1 MNKKIN
7 NLKVSIVAPVYN
19 EGENI
24 NFFYESLIKYLIK
37 NKIKYSKIILVIDP
51 SEDNTFYL
59 ASKLA
64 KKNRKLKII
73 LFSKRFGHQQA
84 LLCGLNQVENSDVT
98 IMLDSDLQHPL
109 NLIKKMVET
118 YCKGFDIVNTKRIFS
133 SDVSIFNKITS
144 FIFYKFFN
152 KLTGLNM
159 ETYGADFR
167 LISEKVRMNIV
178 SNFSE
183 QNFFLRGVISWVGFK
198 QTSLSYTA
206 LERKNGVSKF
216 NLFSRLRFAYNGI
229 LSFSFLPI
237 KFFIYFGFAMSL
249 ISFLL
254 TIFHVV
260 EYLNNSVLPPGWTT
274 IIVLLTFYFGVSFI
288 FLGILAKY
296 ISLIYLQV
304 IKRPRYIIDEE
315 LN

>member
-1 MNKKIN
+1 MSKRTN
-7 NLKVSIVAPVYN
+7 NITISIVAPVYN

-24 NFFYESLIKYLIK
+24 NIFCKSLFQYLIK

-51 SEDNTFYL
+51 SEDNTFFL

-64 KKNRKLKII
+64 KQNKKLKII
-73 LFSKRFGHQQA
+73 LFSKRFGHQQS
-84 LLCGLNQVENSDVT
+84 LLCGLNHVENSDAT

-109 NLIKKMVET
+109 NLIKNMIET
-118 YCKGFDIVNTKRIFS
+118 YCKGYDIVNTKRNFS
-133 SDVSIFNKITS
+133 SDVSILNKMTS
-144 FIFYKFFN
+144 FIFYKIFN

-183 QNFFLRGVISWVGFK
+183 QNFFLRGIISWVGFK
-198 QTSLSYTA
+198 QISLSYQA
-206 LERKNGVSKF
+206 LERRSGVTKF
-216 NLFSRLRFAYNGI
+216 NLFSRISFAYNGI

-237 KFFIYFGFAMSL
+237 KIFIYFGFTMSL

-254 TIFHVV
+254 TIFHVSQ
-260 EYLNNSVLPPGWTT
+260 YLNNAVLPPGWTT

-315 LN
+315 IN